1 MVSFRGQFKLEPHS
15 ALVSRQGFNFNVP
28 TNIPVTFK
36 YQSLPP
42 PPPPPNPGPFS
53 ETVPISGY
61 LKTSLSSLLCN
72 YMKSF
77 TILLSKRKFYD
88 TLPIC
93 SSFSRLD
100 RKLRPRRTVSNVSN
114 CEYQII
120 IQITEICLIQLLD
133 QEVSRFDIFVWSSNL
148 KSLLNSNL
156 QGRSDS
162 QKNYRSKLGNPRQ
175 SCRNSGF
182 YLVDSE
188 FQVLDSR
195 FQSLERF
202 WRIQFKTT

>member
-15 ALVSRQGFNFNVP
+15 HWSLVRGLILMFRRASP
-28 TNIPVTFK
+28 
-36 YQSLPP
+36 SLLNTSLS
-42 PPPPPNPGPFS
+42 PPPPNPGPFS
-53 ETVPISGY
+53 ETVPVSGY

-120 IQITEICLIQLLD
+120 IQITEICLVQLPD
-133 QEVSRFDIFVWSSNL
+133 QEVSRFSLFVWSSNL
-148 KSLLNSNL
+148 LNSNVNL
-156 QGRSDS
+156 
-162 QKNYRSKLGNPRQ
+162 
-175 SCRNSGF
+175 
-182 YLVDSE
+182 
-188 FQVLDSR
+188 
-195 FQSLERF
+195 
-202 WRIQFKTT
+202 

>member
-15 ALVSRQGFNFNVP
+15 HWSLVRGFILIFRRTSP
-28 TNIPVTFK
+28 
-36 YQSLPP
+36 SLLNTSPP
-42 PPPPPNPGPFS
+42 HPPPPNPGPFS

-77 TILLSKRKFYD
+77 TILPSKRKFYD

-100 RKLRPRRTVSNVSN
+100 RKLRPRRTVSDVSN

-120 IQITEICLIQLLD
+120 IQITEICLI
-133 QEVSRFDIFVWSSNL
+133 
-148 KSLLNSNL
+148 
-156 QGRSDS
+156 
-162 QKNYRSKLGNPRQ
+162 
-175 SCRNSGF
+175 
-182 YLVDSE
+182 
-188 FQVLDSR
+188 
-195 FQSLERF
+195 
-202 WRIQFKTT
+202 

>member
-1 MVSFRGQFKLEPHS
+1 MVSFRGQFKLEPYSHKS
-15 ALVSRQGFNFNVP
+15 LVGGLILIFRRASPSLLNTSP
-28 TNIPVTFK
+28 
-36 YQSLPP
+36 LPP
-42 PPPPPNPGPFS
+42 PPQAPNPGPFS
-53 ETVPISGY
+53 ETVPLSGY

-120 IQITEICLIQLLD
+120 IQITEMCLI
-133 QEVSRFDIFVWSSNL
+133 
-148 KSLLNSNL
+148 
-156 QGRSDS
+156 
-162 QKNYRSKLGNPRQ
+162 
-175 SCRNSGF
+175 
-182 YLVDSE
+182 
-188 FQVLDSR
+188 
-195 FQSLERF
+195 
-202 WRIQFKTT
+202 